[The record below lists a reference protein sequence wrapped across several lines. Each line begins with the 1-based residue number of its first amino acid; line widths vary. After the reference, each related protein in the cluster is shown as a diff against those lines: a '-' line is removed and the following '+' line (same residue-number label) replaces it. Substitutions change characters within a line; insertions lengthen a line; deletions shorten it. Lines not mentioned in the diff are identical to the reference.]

1 MLCGAC
7 VEITGKLKVAFF
19 VLIVSGKVMSPHNSS
34 ISHSF
39 SLWVSFS
46 NIL

>member
-7 VEITGKLKVAFF
+7 VEIPGMLKDAFF
-19 VLIVSGKVMSPHNSS
+19 VLIVSGMVISPHNSS
-34 ISHSF
+34 ISRSF